1 MSNIVIAFPKKEVA
15 QNIRK
20 ILSQSGYS
28 VQAVCSTGAQALAS
42 VNNLEN
48 GILICGSRFIDMMY
62 MEIHDYLPPEFQML
76 LIASPTSIQER
87 EVENLVCLELPMKV
101 HELLQT
107 LEMMEGQ
114 IRRRRKRFRSIPRQR
129 SEEDRQMIEQ
139 AKALLMDRN
148 KFSEEEAHRYIQK
161 RSMESGTGLV
171 EVAQMILSLMQ
182 DG

>member
-114 IRRRRKRFRSIPRQR
+114 IRRRRKRLRNIPRQR
-129 SEEDRQMIEQ
+129 SEEDRQMIEK

-161 RSMESGTGLV
+161 RSMENGTGLV

>member
-1 MSNIVIAFPKKEVA
+1 M
-15 QNIRK
+15 
-20 ILSQSGYS
+20 
-28 VQAVCSTGAQALAS
+28 QAVCSTGAQALAS

-114 IRRRRKRFRSIPRQR
+114 IHRRRKRLRNIPRQR

-161 RSMESGTGLV
+161 RSMENGTGLV

>member
-139 AKALLMDRN
+139 AKALFMNRN

-161 RSMESGTGLV
+161 RSMENGTGLV

>member
-107 LEMMEGQ
+107 LEMMEGL
-114 IRRRRKRFRSIPRQR
+114 IRRRRKRLRTIPRQR

-161 RSMESGTGLV
+161 RSMENGTGLV

>member
-114 IRRRRKRFRSIPRQR
+114 IHRRRKRLRKIPRQR

-161 RSMESGTGLV
+161 RSMENGTGLV

>member
-114 IRRRRKRFRSIPRQR
+114 IHRRRKRFRNIPRQR

-139 AKALLMDRN
+139 TKALLMDRN

-161 RSMESGTGLV
+161 RSMENGTGLV

>member
-1 MSNIVIAFPKKEVA
+1 M
-15 QNIRK
+15 
-20 ILSQSGYS
+20 
-28 VQAVCSTGAQALAS
+28 
-42 VNNLEN
+42 NNLEN

-76 LIASPTSIQER
+76 LIATPSTIQER
-87 EVENLVCLELPMKV
+87 EVEKMVCQEEQMKV
-101 HELLQT
+101 NELLQT

-114 IRRRRKRFRSIPRQR
+114 IHRRRKRFRNIPRQR
-129 SEEDRQMIEQ
+129 SEEYRQMIEQ

-161 RSMESGTGLV
+161 RSMENGTGMD
-171 EVAQMILSLMQ
+171 EVAQMNLSLLQ

>member
-114 IRRRRKRFRSIPRQR
+114 IRCRRKRLRNIPRQR

-161 RSMESGTGLV
+161 RSMENGTGLV

>member
-107 LEMMEGQ
+107 LQMMEGQ
-114 IRRRRKRFRSIPRQR
+114 IHRRRKRLRNIPRQR

-139 AKALLMDRN
+139 AKALLMNRN

-161 RSMESGTGLV
+161 RSMENGTGLV

>member
-114 IRRRRKRFRSIPRQR
+114 IRRRRKRLRNIPRQR

-148 KFSEEEAHRYIQK
+148 KFSEEEAHRYIQN
-161 RSMESGTGLV
+161 RSMENGTGLV

>member
-114 IRRRRKRFRSIPRQR
+114 IPRRRKRFRNIPRQR

-161 RSMESGTGLV
+161 RSMENGTGLV

>member
-101 HELLQT
+101 HKLLQT

-114 IRRRRKRFRSIPRQR
+114 IRRRRKRLRNIPRQR

-161 RSMESGTGLV
+161 RSMEDGTGLV

>member
-1 MSNIVIAFPKKEVA
+1 
-15 QNIRK
+15 
-20 ILSQSGYS
+20 
-28 VQAVCSTGAQALAS
+28 
-42 VNNLEN
+42 
-48 GILICGSRFIDMMY
+48 
-62 MEIHDYLPPEFQML
+62 
-76 LIASPTSIQER
+76 
-87 EVENLVCLELPMKV
+87 MKV

-107 LEMMEGQ
+107 LQMMEGQ
-114 IRRRRKRFRSIPRQR
+114 IHRRRKRLRNIPRQR

-161 RSMESGTGLV
+161 RSMENGTGLV

>member
-114 IRRRRKRFRSIPRQR
+114 IHRRRKRLRNIPRQR
-129 SEEDRQMIEQ
+129 SEEDRQMIEH

-161 RSMESGTGLV
+161 RSMENGTGLV

>member
-114 IRRRRKRFRSIPRQR
+114 IHRRRKRLRNIPRQR

-139 AKALLMDRN
+139 AKALLMNRN

-161 RSMESGTGLV
+161 RSMENGTGLV

>member
-87 EVENLVCLELPMKV
+87 EVENVVCLDVPMKV

-114 IRRRRKRFRSIPRQR
+114 IRRRRKRFRNIPRQR

-161 RSMESGTGLV
+161 RSMENGTGLV

>member
-28 VQAVCSTGAQALAS
+28 VQAVCLTGAQALAS

-114 IRRRRKRFRSIPRQR
+114 IHRRRKRLRNIPRQR

-161 RSMESGTGLV
+161 RSMENGTGLV

>member
-114 IRRRRKRFRSIPRQR
+114 IRRRRKRLRNIPRQR

-139 AKALLMDRN
+139 AKALLIDRN

-161 RSMESGTGLV
+161 RSMENGTGLV
-171 EVAQMILSLMQ
+171 EVAQMI
-182 DG
+182 

>member
-1 MSNIVIAFPKKEVA
+1 
-15 QNIRK
+15 
-20 ILSQSGYS
+20 
-28 VQAVCSTGAQALAS
+28 
-42 VNNLEN
+42 
-48 GILICGSRFIDMMY
+48 
-62 MEIHDYLPPEFQML
+62 
-76 LIASPTSIQER
+76 
-87 EVENLVCLELPMKV
+87 MKV

-114 IRRRRKRFRSIPRQR
+114 IRRRRKRFRKIPRQR

-161 RSMESGTGLV
+161 RSMENGTGLV

>member
-1 MSNIVIAFPKKEVA
+1 
-15 QNIRK
+15 
-20 ILSQSGYS
+20 
-28 VQAVCSTGAQALAS
+28 
-42 VNNLEN
+42 
-48 GILICGSRFIDMMY
+48 
-62 MEIHDYLPPEFQML
+62 
-76 LIASPTSIQER
+76 
-87 EVENLVCLELPMKV
+87 MKV

-114 IRRRRKRFRSIPRQR
+114 IRRRRKRFRYIPRQR

-161 RSMESGTGLV
+161 RSMENGTGLV